1 MQLEKVGGGG
11 RGEEDFLEG
20 GDHALVVEEGLV
32 IKKAFWNIPSEFP
45 ENNCF

>member
-11 RGEEDFLEG
+11 GGDFLEG

-32 IKKAFWNIPSEFP
+32 IKKAFWNILSEFP
-45 ENNCF
+45 